1 MRPKYFP
8 TEDEINKEILEGVE
22 ACADRIRIMSGL
34 GMVADLAIARYMS
47 YLPTDYYAPL
57 AKELEGMARKDCYA
71 ASHVGEI
78 FGKEIEKF
86 LTDFD
91 SPLVMSNVKVSHIR
105 LVACRAHKDNWE
117 KGKAME
123 ALEHIDSHQM
133 TLLEA
138 RCWLEGKDHEA
149 PERKPRVTVE
159 CRKKRCAAGFRTEDG
174 LCRSPSIV
182 CEKGCDKGEEVG

>member
-8 TEDEINKEILEGVE
+8 TEDEINKEILEGVD

-57 AKELEGMARKDCYA
+57 AKEVEGMARKDCYA
-71 ASHVGEI
+71 ASYVGEV

-86 LTDFD
+86 LKDFD
-91 SPLVMSNVKVSHIR
+91 SPLVMANVKLSHIR
-105 LVACRAHKDNWE
+105 MVACKAHKDNWE
-117 KGKAME
+117 KKKAME
-123 ALEHIDSHQM
+123 ALRHIDNNQM

-138 RCWLEGKDHEA
+138 KVWLGGSEPA
-149 PERKPRVTVE
+149 ERKPKVLVE
-159 CRKKRCAAGFRTEDG
+159 CHRKSCAAGFRTEDG
-174 LCRSPSIV
+174 LCRSPQI
-182 CEKGCDKGEEVG
+182 CINGCDKGKEIG